1 MLKRLQ
7 FLALAM
13 LLPICAFAQS
23 GSITGKVTDAKTGE
37 PLAGATAYIQS
48 LQKGAQADLDGNYTI
63 SNLPSGSYALEVN
76 YIGYRKFNTTVE
88 VGSGTV
94 QLDITLNLDLV
105 GMEEL
110 VVTGYGTID
119 RASFTGTVSSVSADK
134 FESVPVA
141 SVDAALQGQAP
152 GVSISATSGTPGST
166 QDIRIRGISSIN
178 AGTSPL
184 FVIDGVP
191 VVNGNTSTN
200 GGTSSLGFL
209 STLNTAD
216 IENITILKDAASTAP
231 YGARG
236 TNGVIVITTKSG
248 REGNTTYSVSAQR
261 GINNPAVDGP
271 GALNAAQYDELYTEY
286 LFNHSTGLGCGTTK
300 AAIQANC
307 PSGWDGVTDTDWG
320 EEARNENAVQ
330 QEYNISARGGNATTN
345 FYASMG
351 IFDQEGPVNGSSVNR
366 YTGSFDISHKLDDR
380 VKFSN
385 SLTGSFVEQDGILEG
400 AGYFGSPI
408 LAEYFMLPIDKARN
422 DDGTPNIDNLST
434 SVFNPLYIQE
444 NDIDRNRTYRL
455 MNNSSLEVKIN
466 KNLTYTSKYAIDF
479 TLAEEK
485 NYNNIYYGD
494 ADSESGSVDDY
505 TYRNFNYV
513 WQNMLNYNWVPS
525 SAHSFNF
532 KVWNEIQKNY
542 NFQVGGSGEGIA
554 TTGLFNLNT
563 TAINTGWSYSSDWS
577 VMSFTGLVN
586 YGFQDKIFVD
596 ASFRQEGSSRFAD
609 DKRWGSFYSVG
620 VGYVLSEEEFIKDID
635 FINFLKVRGS
645 YGLTGNASVSLNSYQ
660 ATVSYTGAYNEL
672 PAISTDN
679 LGNKDLT
686 WENAHSYDVGVEF
699 EVLEKLSGSAT
710 FFRKN
715 SYDLLFSVPLS
726 RTSGHSSQTQN
737 IGELYNQGFEF
748 EANVDVVRTRDI
760 KWNIGGNLTLLKNEV
775 TDLPV
780 DGNGEDIEIK
790 GSTRYTAV
798 NGYETGAW
806 FMRKWAGVDPAN
818 GDPLWYIDGKGG
830 ATTNDYNAAEAAYQG
845 ASAMPTKFGG
855 INTRVDVK
863 DFYVSA
869 TLYYSFGNKVYD
881 IWAHYLNADGRRGG
895 AFGSYAS
902 QYDRWQAPGDN
913 ALNPK
918 PIYGSN
924 TRLAIDAS
932 TRRLY
937 DGDYLRLKNLNIGY
951 NVPAKYLEN
960 IGVKSAS
967 VYFLGQNLWTHT
979 FDDLLKYD
987 PEVPADGDLSLS
999 AAPLKSVTVG
1009 IRANF

>member
-94 QLDITLNLDLV
+94 QLDITLDLDLV
-105 GMEEL
+105 GLEEL

-119 RASFTGTVSSVSADK
+119 RASFTGTVSSVSAEK

-141 SVDAALQGQAP
+141 SVDAALQGQAS
-152 GVSISATSGTPGST
+152 GVSISASSGTPGST

-200 GGTSSLGFL
+200 GGTSSLSFL
-209 STLNTAD
+209 STLNSAD
-216 IENITILKDAASTAP
+216 IENITVLKDAASTAP

-261 GINNPAVDGP
+261 GVNNPAVEGP
-271 GALNAAQYDELYTEY
+271 GALNAAQHDELYNES
-286 LFNHSTGLGCGTTK
+286 LFNAGGLGCGTTK
-300 AAIQANC
+300 AEINTNC

-330 QEYNISARGGNATTN
+330 QEYNLSARGGNATTN
-345 FYASMG
+345 FYVSMG
-351 IFDQEGPVNGSSVNR
+351 MFAQEGPVNGSSVDR

-385 SLTGSFVEQDGILEG
+385 SMTGSFVEQDGILEG

-408 LAEYFMLPIDKARN
+408 LAEFFMLPIDKARN
-422 DDGTPNIDNLST
+422 DDGTPNIDNLSN
-434 SVFNPLYIQE
+434 SIFNPLYIQE

-455 MNNSSLEVKIN
+455 MNNSSLDIKIN
-466 KNLTYTSKYAIDF
+466 NNLTFTTKYAIDF

-494 ADSESGSVDDY
+494 SDDESGSVDDY

-525 SAHSFNF
+525 SDHSFNF

-542 NFQVGGSGEGIA
+542 NFQVGGSGNGIA
-554 TTGLFNLNT
+554 TTGLYNVNT
-563 TAINTGWSYSSDWS
+563 TAINTGYSYSEDWA

-609 DKRWGSFYSVG
+609 DQRWGNFYSVG
-620 VGYVLSEEEFIKDID
+620 VGYVLSEEEFIKNLD
-635 FINFLKVRGS
+635 FINFLKVRAS
-645 YGLTGNASVSLNSYQ
+645 YGLTGNASVALNSYQ
-660 ATVSYTGAYNEL
+660 ATVSYTGSYDES

-679 LGNKDLT
+679 LGNKALT
-686 WENAHSYDVGVEF
+686 WENANSYDVGVEF

-726 RTSGHSSQTQN
+726 RTTGHSSQTQN

-760 KWNIGGNLTLLKNEV
+760 KWNISGNLTLLKNEV

-790 GSTRYTAV
+790 GSQTYSAV
-798 NGYETGAW
+798 RGYEVGAW
-806 FMRKWAGVDPAN
+806 YMRKWAGVDPAN

-855 INTRVDVK
+855 LSTRLDVK

-881 IWAHYLNADGRRGG
+881 GWATYMTSDGRFGYG
-895 AFGSYAS
+895 YGSYAS
-902 QYDRWQAPGDN
+902 QYDRWQEPGDN

-924 TRLAIDAS
+924 TRFTTNTS

-951 NVPAKYLEN
+951 NVPAKYLETV
-960 IGVKSAS
+960 GVKSATL
-967 VYFLGQNLWTHT
+967 YFLGQNLWTHT
-979 FDDLLKYD
+979 FDDLLTYD
-987 PEVPADGDLSLS
+987 PEVRSDGQLDLQ
-999 AAPLKSVTVG
+999 AAPIKSVTVG